1 MNSTMTIS
9 KRFILTAGVL
19 MLLSL
24 TLAVVAMV
32 GFNGANKGVHSMSA
46 STIPG
51 LVYGTA
57 MSHDVSEMQSMQ
69 LRHIISRSP
78 DEMQQI
84 EQERAAMRDQLNH
97 DKKSYEDYIADEE
110 DRQNFGRLKP
120 LMEATDRAWGKML
133 PLSRSGDQA
142 GAIQVYANEV
152 RPSTVALTDQ
162 LDSMVEWNKKAINE
176 TVNST
181 TGAVHGAWWLTMI
194 TGIVCLVTGIA
205 IAWIMIRTLNRQMTQ
220 AVSELTEGA
229 EQISSAASQ
238 VSSSSQSL
246 AQGSSEQAASIEET
260 SASSEEINS
269 MARKNTDNSRSMASL
284 MGRSQEMFTRTN
296 RQLEEMVVSMDEINE
311 SSGKISKIIKVIDEI
326 AFQTNILALNAA
338 VEAARAGEA
347 GMGFAVV
354 ADEVRNLAQRSAQA
368 AKDTALL
375 IEESISKSNAGKE
388 KVDQVATAIRD
399 ITSDSAKIKTLVD
412 EVSLGSEEQSRGLD
426 QIARSITQM
435 EQVTQTAAA
444 NAEESAAAAEELNA
458 QSEAL
463 RDVVGRLNAMVG
475 GHTESFQTRK
485 PGTARSYAAASA
497 STQRP
502 AVRTAATTAFNNP
515 KLAEDK
521 KSFPLETAFHEF

>member
-32 GFNGANKGVHSMSA
+32 GFNGASKGVHFMSA

-97 DKKSYEDYIADEE
+97 DKKSYEDYISEGE
-110 DRQNFGRLKP
+110 DRQNFDRLKP
-120 LMEATDRAWGKML
+120 MMEASDRAWQKML

-142 GAIQVYANEV
+142 GAIQVYANDV
-152 RPSTVALTDQ
+152 RPSTMTLTDQ
-162 LDSMVEWNKKAINE
+162 LDTMVEWNKKAIGE
-176 TVNST
+176 TVNTT
-181 TGAVHGAWWLTMI
+181 TGAVHSAWWLTMI
-194 TGIVCLVTGIA
+194 TGIVCLATGIA
-205 IAWIMIRTLNRQMTQ
+205 IAWLMIRTLNRQMSQ

-296 RQLEEMVVSMDEINE
+296 RQLEEMVISMDEINE

-388 KVDQVATAIRD
+388 KVDQVATAIRE
-399 ITSDSAKIKTLVD
+399 ITSDSVKIKTLVD

-426 QIARSITQM
+426 QIARAITQM

-463 RDVVGRLNAMVG
+463 RDVVGRLNSMVG
-475 GHTESFQTRK
+475 GHAESFNTRR
-485 PGTARSYAAASA
+485 PG
-497 STQRP
+497 
-502 AVRTAATTAFNNP
+502 AVRSHAGASKPVAHTAIRTTATAAFSSP